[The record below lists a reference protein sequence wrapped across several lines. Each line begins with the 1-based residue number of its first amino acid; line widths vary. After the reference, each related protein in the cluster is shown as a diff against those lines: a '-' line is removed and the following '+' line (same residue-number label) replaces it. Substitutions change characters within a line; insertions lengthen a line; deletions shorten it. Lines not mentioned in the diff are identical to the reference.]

1 MELWNVVP
9 YLHVRHKVSEQ
20 AKLCREKAADCE
32 RRMLLATDPAV
43 QKTYREL
50 ANQWRE
56 MADQAEELEKKRESQ
71 G

>member
-1 MELWNVVP
+1 M
-9 YLHVRHKVSEQ
+9 SEQ
-20 AKLCREKAADCE
+20 ATLCRKKAADCE
-32 RRMLLATDPAV
+32 RWMLLAADRAV

-56 MADQAEELEKKRESQ
+56 MADQAEELEKKRASQ